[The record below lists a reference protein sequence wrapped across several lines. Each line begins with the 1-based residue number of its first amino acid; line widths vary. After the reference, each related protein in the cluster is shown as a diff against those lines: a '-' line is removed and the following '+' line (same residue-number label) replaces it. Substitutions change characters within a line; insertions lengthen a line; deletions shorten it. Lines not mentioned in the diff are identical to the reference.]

1 MSVHPKITR
10 RHLQKDCPEFFSGL
24 ESVPA
29 PCRMTLVGMHV
40 TILGSGSAGNCT
52 LVETDTT
59 KLLVD
64 AGLSGRQ
71 ITQRLALIGRNLDQ
85 INGIIL
91 THDHSDHTRG
101 LGVLCK
107 AHPIAV
113 YANRLTAEAV
123 AAEPAWEGP
132 DAKPSNRVRISWRLF
147 ATGAPFEIGDLL
159 VESFSV
165 PHDAYDP
172 VGFVIRHSSSGV
184 SVGVLTDLGHVTKLV
199 TERVRTMDA
208 LVLEANHD
216 LKLLQEDT
224 ARPWATKQRIMSR
237 HGHLSNDAAA
247 TLASEVA
254 SDKLRHVFL
263 AHLSRDCNRPEL
275 AQQTVGE
282 KLRKIGARHIA
293 VAVASQ
299 DKPTATLS
307 L

>member
-1 MSVHPKITR
+1 MCFCRK
-10 RHLQKDCPEFFSGL
+10 L
-24 ESVPA
+24 ESTRTL
-29 PCRMTLVGMHV
+29 CRIAAVGMHI

-52 LVETDTT
+52 LVETETT

-71 ITQRLALIGRNLDQ
+71 IAGRLALVNRDMDLITGVV
-85 INGIIL
+85 L
-91 THDHSDHTRG
+91 THEHSDHTRG

-107 AHPIAV
+107 SRALPV

-123 AAEPAWEGP
+123 AADPEWH
-132 DAKPSNRVRISWRLF
+132 DRVRISWRLF
-147 ATGAPFEIGDLL
+147 ATGASFEVGDLL

-172 VGFVIRHSSSGV
+172 VGFVIRHPSTGV
-184 SVGVLTDLGHVTKLV
+184 AVGVLTDLGHATKLV
-199 TERVRTMDA
+199 TERVRAMDA
-208 LVLEANHD
+208 LIVEANHD
-216 LKLLQEDT
+216 LKLLQEDA

-247 TLASEVA
+247 TLTGEVA
-254 SDKLRHVFL
+254 CDKLRHVFL

-275 AQQTVGE
+275 AREAVDQ
-282 KLRKIGARHIA
+282 KLRAVGARHIA

-299 DKPTATLS
+299 DKPTATLT

>member
-1 MSVHPKITR
+1 MA
-10 RHLQKDCPEFFSGL
+10 G
-24 ESVPA
+24 
-29 PCRMTLVGMHV
+29 VGMRI

-52 LVETDTT
+52 LVETEAT

-71 ITQRLALIGRNLDQ
+71 ITHRLELIGRSVEQLT
-85 INGIIL
+85 GIIL
-91 THDHSDHTRG
+91 THEHSDHTRG

-107 AHPIAV
+107 DRRVPV

-123 AAEPAWEGP
+123 MTNPECNGRSPNVTGA
-132 DAKPSNRVRISWRLF
+132 VRISWRLF
-147 ATGAPFEIGDLL
+147 CTGQPFAVGDLTI
-159 VESFSV
+159 ESFSV

-172 VGFVIRHSSSGV
+172 VGFVIRHTDTGIG
-184 SVGVLTDLGHVTKLV
+184 VGVLTDLGYATKLV
-199 TERVRTMDA
+199 AERVRSADA

-216 LKLLQEDT
+216 LKLLQEDH

-247 TLASEVA
+247 TLAGEVVTER
-254 SDKLRHVFL
+254 LRHVVL

-275 AQQTVGE
+275 ARRVVAE
-282 KLRKIGARHIA
+282 ALRKAGAGHVALA
-293 VAVASQ
+293 VAGQ
-299 DKPTATLS
+299 DVPTATLV